1 MRVLTTQNAFEIIP
15 IVNVQSSVPRR
26 PSGRPR

>member
-1 MRVLTTQNAFEIIP
+1 MRVLTTLNAFEIIP
-15 IVNVQSSVPRR
+15 IVNVQSSSRPR